1 MKEIKSIKKK
11 GALKKIFAKLCRI
24 LGFELVDQSTLALPA
39 SKSNDIY
46 QLSTPGKKSI
56 TLGLGETAITR
67 KVKEIDI
74 IIKTCT
80 SVQLVTQKKKR
91 VFEHEK
97 SEYTF
102 RTINSLIKAAFELQK
117 KFPKIDINF
126 TIIDMGSINTDINK
140 IKSIF
145 SNKFKAKFIFLDP
158 NNLKILPKVI
168 KRENNEIEKNMSTTM
183 ASIYESLVEA
193 SKSKDLVYFVED
205 DYIHKED
212 SLVEM
217 VFAYEK
223 ISSIFKRELFLLSTD
238 YPYLYKKF
246 DNTNI
251 IFGEKY
257 HWRTVQESLLTFL
270 TSYQMIEKYLTKLKE
285 MAKNE
290 SSPFEKNLHEIYENE
305 ICLSPIPSLSVH
317 CSNINSAFGI
327 SPNINIHKLWSEN
340 EV

>member
-1 MKEIKSIKKK
+1 
-11 GALKKIFAKLCRI
+11 
-24 LGFELVDQSTLALPA
+24 
-39 SKSNDIY
+39 
-46 QLSTPGKKSI
+46 
-56 TLGLGETAITR
+56 
-67 KVKEIDI
+67 
-74 IIKTCT
+74 
-80 SVQLVTQKKKR
+80 
-91 VFEHEK
+91 
-97 SEYTF
+97 
-102 RTINSLIKAAFELQK
+102 
-117 KFPKIDINF
+117 
-126 TIIDMGSINTDINK
+126 
-140 IKSIF
+140 
-145 SNKFKAKFIFLDP
+145 
-158 NNLKILPKVI
+158 
-168 KRENNEIEKNMSTTM
+168 
-183 ASIYESLVEA
+183 
-193 SKSKDLVYFVED
+193 
-205 DYIHKED
+205 
-212 SLVEM
+212 M